1 MCVKALKRVL
11 RMTYEFR
18 GLIVRHNL
26 ETRALAGAVTTI
38 DAEHL
43 APPAL
48 DARVAQSPKLLDL
61 VTLHD
66 LSATMKRA
74 LFARSCEPH
83 ARSRRAPRCTFRAR
97 QTGGRPGSSGNIFGS
112 DDNVGHGADG
122 RRRSD
127 QTDRR
132 SSFPSS

>member
-38 DAEHL
+38 DAEYL

-66 LSATMKRA
+66 LSAIMK
-74 LFARSCEPH
+74 
-83 ARSRRAPRCTFRAR
+83 SRPFRAKLR
-97 QTGGRPGSSGNIFGS
+97 ASRAITSRTAVYLSRS
-112 DDNVGHGADG
+112 AD
-122 RRRSD
+122 RWPTR
-127 QTDRR
+127 
-132 SSFPSS
+132 